1 MKFIKNITNKKMK
14 SNLNRNLSESNIH
27 DLNQKY
33 ASLLNNSQNSLS
45 INNDFPDTVKTL
57 QRSIHEISQKIEEDK
72 INLRILKERH
82 IKKQGEFNKLSGKPV
97 NKTKEQVLQEVK
109 TKIEKYK
116 NRQIFDPN
124 YGKKEH
130 IPLPDEETFLIKKNT
145 NKCQLQLDFLR
156 DEINKHILSNLKL
169 SNAIKEVRKDKL
181 RLTEK
186 YEKIESENKEI
197 QRDLMLVELKNKRI
211 YNRIQFKCL
220 NDVCAQGKKIEAIFL
235 QNRDKLENDYHQVIE
250 ANILREKEHKNDLK
264 KLRLRNAIFADK
276 ARNKSSSNATSG
288 LLVEDNDEI
297 YDRMPILDTLI
308 NKWKYITKYK
318 KTMINK
324 YIKHARDVKIS
335 FDKLLK
341 YLGLDNLDDLPD
353 VISKDQ
359 KQANEIETYLSKL
372 NTEVEE
378 LREKKINLEKKI
390 ILLNNSKKNDKLE
403 QTNFVGEIKEKTEII
418 RKKNDRLEQNIN
430 RKRNIFKLMQKPTFD
445 FLRKLQQTYL
455 TDFVASRH
463 YVEDNEKLDETN
475 VINFLETLYCYCQ
488 LIKDFDEN
496 TKSNINLT
504 ELSKESKDIN
514 KTIDALKKDFRSK
527 LLKINYNNCVNNNV
541 QHSIKSV
548 VKRGNDFDE
557 TIRRLANEIVEQVN
571 KDSSKSFNNISS
583 MNTNNMTA

>member
-186 YEKIESENKEI
+186 YEKIESENIEI

-220 NDVCAQGKKIEAIFL
+220 SDVCTQGKKIEAIFL

-514 KTIDALKKDFRSK
+514 KTIDALKKDFRGK

>member
-496 TKSNINLT
+496 SKSNINLT

-514 KTIDALKKDFRSK
+514 KTIDALKKDFRGK

>member
-220 NDVCAQGKKIEAIFL
+220 SDVCTQGKKIEAIFL

>member
-1 MKFIKNITNKKMK
+1 MK

-514 KTIDALKKDFRSK
+514 KTIDALKKDFRGK

>member
-220 NDVCAQGKKIEAIFL
+220 SDVCTQGKKIEAIFL

-527 LLKINYNNCVNNNV
+527 LLKINFNNCVNNNV

>member
-1 MKFIKNITNKKMK
+1 
-14 SNLNRNLSESNIH
+14 
-27 DLNQKY
+27 
-33 ASLLNNSQNSLS
+33 
-45 INNDFPDTVKTL
+45 
-57 QRSIHEISQKIEEDK
+57 
-72 INLRILKERH
+72 
-82 IKKQGEFNKLSGKPV
+82 
-97 NKTKEQVLQEVK
+97 
-109 TKIEKYK
+109 
-116 NRQIFDPN
+116 
-124 YGKKEH
+124 
-130 IPLPDEETFLIKKNT
+130 
-145 NKCQLQLDFLR
+145 
-156 DEINKHILSNLKL
+156 
-169 SNAIKEVRKDKL
+169 
-181 RLTEK
+181 
-186 YEKIESENKEI
+186 
-197 QRDLMLVELKNKRI
+197 
-211 YNRIQFKCL
+211 
-220 NDVCAQGKKIEAIFL
+220 
-235 QNRDKLENDYHQVIE
+235 
-250 ANILREKEHKNDLK
+250 
-264 KLRLRNAIFADK
+264 
-276 ARNKSSSNATSG
+276 
-288 LLVEDNDEI
+288 
-297 YDRMPILDTLI
+297 
-308 NKWKYITKYK
+308 
-318 KTMINK
+318 MINK

-496 TKSNINLT
+496 SKSNINLT

-514 KTIDALKKDFRSK
+514 KTIDALKKDFRGK

>member
-220 NDVCAQGKKIEAIFL
+220 SDVCTQGKKIEAIFL

-430 RKRNIFKLMQKPTFD
+430 RKRNIFKLMQKPIFD

-514 KTIDALKKDFRSK
+514 KTIDALKKDFRGK

>member
-220 NDVCAQGKKIEAIFL
+220 SDVCTQGKKIEAIFL

-514 KTIDALKKDFRSK
+514 KTIDALKKDFRGK

>member
-1 MKFIKNITNKKMK
+1 MK

-220 NDVCAQGKKIEAIFL
+220 SDVCTQGKKIEAIFL

-496 TKSNINLT
+496 SKSNINLT

-514 KTIDALKKDFRSK
+514 KTIDALKKDFRGK

>member
-288 LLVEDNDEI
+288 LLVEDIDEI

-496 TKSNINLT
+496 SKSNINLT

-514 KTIDALKKDFRSK
+514 KTIDALKKDFRGK

>member
-1 MKFIKNITNKKMK
+1 MK

>member
-220 NDVCAQGKKIEAIFL
+220 SDVCAQGKKIEAIFL

>member
-1 MKFIKNITNKKMK
+1 MK
-14 SNLNRNLSESNIH
+14 SKLNRNLSESNIH

-220 NDVCAQGKKIEAIFL
+220 SDVCTQGKKIEAIFL

>member
-1 MKFIKNITNKKMK
+1 MK
-14 SNLNRNLSESNIH
+14 SRLNHNLSENNIH
-27 DLNQKY
+27 DLNEKY
-33 ASLLNNSQNSLS
+33 SSLLNNSQNSIS
-45 INNDFPDTVKTL
+45 ISNEIPDTVKTL
-57 QRSIHEISQKIEEDK
+57 QLSIHEISQKIEEDK

-82 IKKQGEFNKLSGKPV
+82 IKKQSEFNKLSGKPV
-97 NKTKEQVLQEVK
+97 TKTKEQVLQDVK

-145 NKCQLQLDFLR
+145 SKCQLQLDFLR
-156 DEINKHILSNLKL
+156 DEINKHILTNLKL
-169 SNAIKEVRKDKL
+169 SDAIREVRKDKL

-186 YEKIESENKEI
+186 YEKIEGENKEI
-197 QRDLMLVELKNKRI
+197 ERDLMLVELKNKRI
-211 YNRIQFKCL
+211 FNKIPFKNLSNHCER
-220 NDVCAQGKKIEAIFL
+220 GKELETKFL
-235 QNRDKLENDYHQVIE
+235 VKRDKLEKKYHEAIE
-250 ANILREKEHKNDLK
+250 LSILKEKEHKNELR

-276 ARNKSSSNATSG
+276 ARNKLGSSLNVTSG

-297 YDRMPILDTLI
+297 YDRIPVLDMLI

-353 VISKDQ
+353 IISKDQ

-403 QTNFVGEIKEKTEII
+403 QTNFVGEIKEKTDII

-430 RKRNIFKLMQKPTFD
+430 RKRNIFKLMQEPTFD

-496 TKSNINLT
+496 AKSNINLS
-504 ELSKESKDIN
+504 ELSKESRDIN
-514 KTIDALKKDFRSK
+514 KTIDKLKSDFRNK
-527 LLKINYNNCVNNNV
+527 LVRINYKNCVNNNVV

-571 KDSSKSFNNISS
+571 KDSNKSNNNISS
-583 MNTNNMTA
+583 LNTNNMTA

>member
-14 SNLNRNLSESNIH
+14 SKLNRNLSESNIH

-220 NDVCAQGKKIEAIFL
+220 SDVCTQGKKIEAIFL

-324 YIKHARDVKIS
+324 YIKHAKDVKIS

-463 YVEDNEKLDETN
+463 YVEDNEKLNETN

-514 KTIDALKKDFRSK
+514 KTIDALKKDFRGK

>member
-1 MKFIKNITNKKMK
+1 M
-14 SNLNRNLSESNIH
+14 
-27 DLNQKY
+27 
-33 ASLLNNSQNSLS
+33 
-45 INNDFPDTVKTL
+45 
-57 QRSIHEISQKIEEDK
+57 
-72 INLRILKERH
+72 
-82 IKKQGEFNKLSGKPV
+82 
-97 NKTKEQVLQEVK
+97 
-109 TKIEKYK
+109 
-116 NRQIFDPN
+116 
-124 YGKKEH
+124 
-130 IPLPDEETFLIKKNT
+130 
-145 NKCQLQLDFLR
+145 
-156 DEINKHILSNLKL
+156 
-169 SNAIKEVRKDKL
+169 
-181 RLTEK
+181 
-186 YEKIESENKEI
+186 
-197 QRDLMLVELKNKRI
+197 
-211 YNRIQFKCL
+211 
-220 NDVCAQGKKIEAIFL
+220 
-235 QNRDKLENDYHQVIE
+235 
-250 ANILREKEHKNDLK
+250 
-264 KLRLRNAIFADK
+264 
-276 ARNKSSSNATSG
+276 
-288 LLVEDNDEI
+288 
-297 YDRMPILDTLI
+297 
-308 NKWKYITKYK
+308 
-318 KTMINK
+318 
-324 YIKHARDVKIS
+324 
-335 FDKLLK
+335 LK

-475 VINFLETLYCYCQ
+475 VIN
-488 LIKDFDEN
+488 
-496 TKSNINLT
+496 KSNINLT

-514 KTIDALKKDFRSK
+514 KTIDALKKDFRGK

>member
-1 MKFIKNITNKKMK
+1 MK

-186 YEKIESENKEI
+186 YEKIESENIEI

-220 NDVCAQGKKIEAIFL
+220 SDVCTQGKKIEAIFL

-527 LLKINYNNCVNNNV
+527 LLKINFNNCVNNNV

>member
-220 NDVCAQGKKIEAIFL
+220 SDVCTQGKKIEAIFL

-324 YIKHARDVKIS
+324 YIKHAKDVKIS

>member
-1 MKFIKNITNKKMK
+1 MK
-14 SNLNRNLSESNIH
+14 SSLNRNLSENNIH

-45 INNDFPDTVKTL
+45 VINEFPDTVKTL

-72 INLRILKERH
+72 ISLRILKERH

-97 NKTKEQVLQEVK
+97 NKTKEQVLQDVK
-109 TKIEKYK
+109 TKIEKYQ

-130 IPLPDEETFLIKKNT
+130 IPLPDEETFSIKKKT
-145 NKCQLQLDFLR
+145 SKCQLQLNFLR
-156 DEINKHILSNLKL
+156 DEINKHILSNSKL
-169 SNAIKEVRKDKL
+169 SDAIKEVRKDKL

-186 YEKIESENKEI
+186 YEKIEGENKEI
-197 QRDLMLVELKNKRI
+197 ERDLMLVELKNKRI
-211 YNRIQFKCL
+211 YNKIKFKHL
-220 NDVCAQGKKIEAIFL
+220 SEVCEKGRKEEAKFL
-235 QNRDKLENDYHQVIE
+235 KRRDELENDYHEVIE
-250 ANILREKEHKNDLK
+250 RNILREKEHKNDLK

-276 ARNKSSSNATSG
+276 ARNKLGSSSNGTSG
-288 LLVEDNDEI
+288 LLAEDNDEI
-297 YDRMPILDTLI
+297 YDRIPVLDMLI

-341 YLGLDNLDDLPD
+341 YLGLDNLGDLPD
-353 VISKDQ
+353 IISKDQ

-390 ILLNNSKKNDKLE
+390 ILMNNSKKNDKLE
-403 QTNFVGEIKEKTEII
+403 QTNFVSEIKEKTDII

-455 TDFVASRH
+455 SDFVASRH
-463 YVEDNEKLDETN
+463 FVEDNEKLSETN
-475 VINFLETLYCYCQ
+475 VINFLGTLYCYCQ

-496 TKSNINLT
+496 AKLNINLS
-504 ELSKESKDIN
+504 ELSKESRDIN
-514 KTIDALKKDFRSK
+514 KTIDSLKKDFKTK
-527 LLKINYNNCVNNNV
+527 LSKINYKNCVNNNV

-571 KDSSKSFNNISS
+571 KDSAKSFNNISS

>member
-514 KTIDALKKDFRSK
+514 KTIDALKKDFRGK

>member
-1 MKFIKNITNKKMK
+1 MK
-14 SNLNRNLSESNIH
+14 SRLNRNLSESNIH

-33 ASLLNNSQNSLS
+33 ASLVDNSQNSFT
-45 INNDFPDTVKTL
+45 INNEIPDTVKTL
-57 QRSIHEISQKIEEDK
+57 QISIHEISQKIEEDK

-82 IKKQGEFNKLSGKPV
+82 LKKQGEFNKLSGKPV
-97 NKTKEQVLQEVK
+97 SKTKEQVLQEVK

-130 IPLPDEETFLIKKNT
+130 IPLPDEETFMINKNT
-145 NKCQLQLDFLR
+145 NKCKLQLNFLR

-169 SNAIKEVRKDKL
+169 RDAIKEVRKDKL

-197 QRDLMLVELKNKRI
+197 ERDLMLVELKNKKI
-211 YNRIQFKCL
+211 YNKIKFKTLSLACEI
-220 NDVCAQGKKIEAIFL
+220 GKKLEENFL
-235 QNRDKLENDYHQVIE
+235 LKRDKLENDYHKVIE

-276 ARNKSSSNATSG
+276 ARNSSSATSG
-288 LLVEDNDEI
+288 LLIEDNDEI
-297 YDRMPILDTLI
+297 YDRIPILDMLI

-324 YIKHARDVKIS
+324 YIRHARDVKIS
-335 FDKLLK
+335 FGKLLK
-341 YLGLDNLDDLPD
+341 YLGLENLNDLPD

-372 NTEVEE
+372 NTEVDE
-378 LREKKINLEKKI
+378 LKEKKINLEKKI

-430 RKRNIFKLMQKPTFD
+430 RKRNIFKLIQKPTFD

-475 VINFLETLYCYCQ
+475 VINFIETLYCYCQ

-496 TKSNINLT
+496 AKSNINLT
-504 ELSKESKDIN
+504 ELSKESRDIN
-514 KTIDALKKDFRSK
+514 KTIESLRKDFKFK
-527 LLKINYNNCVNNNV
+527 LSRINYNNCVNNNV

-571 KDSSKSFNNISS
+571 KESIKDNSKSNNNNISS
-583 MNTNNMTA
+583 MMTNNMTA

>member
-220 NDVCAQGKKIEAIFL
+220 SDVCAHGKKIEAIFL

-514 KTIDALKKDFRSK
+514 KTIDALKKDFRGK

>member
-14 SNLNRNLSESNIH
+14 SRLNRNLSESNIH

-33 ASLLNNSQNSLS
+33 SNMLS
-45 INNDFPDTVKTL
+45 FSRKISSYNEDLFPDTVKTL

-72 INLRILKERH
+72 INLRIIKERH

-145 NKCQLQLDFLR
+145 NKCKVQLDFLR

-169 SNAIKEVRKDKL
+169 SNRIREVRKDKL

-186 YEKIESENKEI
+186 YEKIEGENKEI
-197 QRDLMLVELKNKRI
+197 EKNLKLVELKNKKIFNKIR
-211 YNRIQFKCL
+211 FKDL
-220 NDVCAQGKKIEAIFL
+220 NTVCESGKQLETKFIVD
-235 QNRDKLENDYHQVIE
+235 RDILENEYHKVIE

-264 KLRLRNAIFADK
+264 KIRLKNAIFADK
-276 ARNKSSSNATSG
+276 ARNNSSSGANG
-288 LLVEDNDEI
+288 LLLEDNDEI
-297 YDRMPILDTLI
+297 YDRIPILDMLI
-308 NKWKYITKYK
+308 NKWKFITKYK

-324 YIKHARDVKIS
+324 YIKHAHDVKIS

-341 YLGLDNLDDLPD
+341 YLGIESLNDLPD
-353 VISKDQ
+353 IISKDQ

-378 LREKKINLEKKI
+378 LKEKKINLQKKI
-390 ILLNNSKKNDKLE
+390 YLLNNSKKNDKLE

-430 RKRNIFKLMQKPTFD
+430 RKRNIFKVMQKPTFD
-445 FLRKLQQTYL
+445 FLRKMQQTYL
-455 TDFVASRH
+455 TDFVVSRH

-496 TKSNINLT
+496 AKAHVNLT
-504 ELSKESKDIN
+504 ELSKESRDIN
-514 KTIDALKKDFRSK
+514 KNIESLRKDFKTK
-527 LLKINYNNCVNNNV
+527 LSRINYNYCVNANV

-571 KDSSKSFNNISS
+571 KDSNKSCANISS
-583 MNTNNMTA
+583 LNTNNITA

>member
-1 MKFIKNITNKKMK
+1 MK
-14 SNLNRNLSESNIH
+14 SSLNRNLSESNIH
-27 DLNQKY
+27 DPYQKY
-33 ASLLNNSQNSLS
+33 NYLLNNSQNSFS
-45 INNDFPDTVKTL
+45 VNNEFPDTVITL

-82 IKKQGEFNKLSGKPV
+82 TKKQGEFNKLSGKPV

-109 TKIEKYK
+109 NKIEKYK

-169 SNAIKEVRKDKL
+169 TDAIKEVRKDKL

-186 YEKIESENKEI
+186 YEKVECENKEI
-197 QRDLMLVELKNKRI
+197 ERDLMLVELKNKKI
-211 YNRIQFKCL
+211 F
-220 NDVCAQGKKIEAIFL
+220 KKIPFKQLSSLCQIGK
-235 QNRDKLENDYHQVIE
+235 KLENNFLEKRDELEGKYHKAIE
-250 ANILREKEHKNDLK
+250 LNILREKEHKNDLK
-264 KLRLRNAIFADK
+264 KIRLRNAIFADK
-276 ARNKSSSNATSG
+276 ARNKKGNSSNVTSG

-297 YDRMPILDTLI
+297 YDRIPVLDMLI
-308 NKWKYITKYK
+308 NKWKYIIKYK

-324 YIKHARDVKIS
+324 YIKHSRDVKIS
-335 FDKLLK
+335 FDKMLK
-341 YLGLDNLDDLPD
+341 YLGLENLNELPD
-353 VISKDQ
+353 IISKDQ
-359 KQANEIETYLSKL
+359 KQVNEIETYLSKL
-372 NTEVEE
+372 NTEVDE
-378 LREKKINLEKKI
+378 LKEKKFNLEKKI
-390 ILLNNSKKNDKLE
+390 VLLNNSKKNDKLE
-403 QTNFVGEIKEKTEII
+403 QTNFVGEIKEKTDII

-496 TKSNINLT
+496 AKSNINLS
-504 ELSKESKDIN
+504 EISKESRDIN
-514 KTIDALKKDFRSK
+514 KTIDSLKKDFRIK
-527 LLKINYNNCVNNNV
+527 LSRINYKNCVNNNV

-557 TIRRLANEIVEQVN
+557 TIRRLANEIIEQVN

>member
-220 NDVCAQGKKIEAIFL
+220 SDVCTQGKKIEAIFL
-235 QNRDKLENDYHQVIE
+235 QNRDKLESDYHQVIE

>member
-130 IPLPDEETFLIKKNT
+130 IPLPDEETILIKKNT

-514 KTIDALKKDFRSK
+514 KTIDALKKDFRGK

-541 QHSIKSV
+541 QHSIKSI

>member
-1 MKFIKNITNKKMK
+1 MK

-220 NDVCAQGKKIEAIFL
+220 SDVCTQGKKIEAIFL

-324 YIKHARDVKIS
+324 YIKHAKDVKIS

-514 KTIDALKKDFRSK
+514 KTIDALKKDFRGK

>member
-1 MKFIKNITNKKMK
+1 MK
-14 SNLNRNLSESNIH
+14 SRLNHNLSENNIH
-27 DLNQKY
+27 DLNEKY
-33 ASLLNNSQNSLS
+33 SSLLNNSQNSIS
-45 INNDFPDTVKTL
+45 ISNEIPDTVKTL
-57 QRSIHEISQKIEEDK
+57 QLSIHEISQKIEEDK

-82 IKKQGEFNKLSGKPV
+82 IKKQSEFNKLSGKPV
-97 NKTKEQVLQEVK
+97 TKTKEQVLQDVK

-145 NKCQLQLDFLR
+145 SKCQLQLDFLR
-156 DEINKHILSNLKL
+156 DEINKHILTNLKL
-169 SNAIKEVRKDKL
+169 SDAIREVRKDKL

-186 YEKIESENKEI
+186 YEKIEGENKEI
-197 QRDLMLVELKNKRI
+197 ERDLMLVELKNKRI
-211 YNRIQFKCL
+211 FNKIPFKNLSNYCEK
-220 NDVCAQGKKIEAIFL
+220 GKELETKFL
-235 QNRDKLENDYHQVIE
+235 VKRDKLEKKYHEAIE
-250 ANILREKEHKNDLK
+250 LSILKEKEHKNELR

-276 ARNKSSSNATSG
+276 ARNKLGSSLNVTSG

-297 YDRMPILDTLI
+297 YDRIPVLDMLI

-318 KTMINK
+318 KTMINI

-353 VISKDQ
+353 IISKDQ

-403 QTNFVGEIKEKTEII
+403 QTNFVGEIKEKTDII

-430 RKRNIFKLMQKPTFD
+430 RKRNIFKLMQEPTFD

-496 TKSNINLT
+496 AKSNINLS
-504 ELSKESKDIN
+504 ELSKESRDIN
-514 KTIDALKKDFRSK
+514 KTIDKLKSDFRNK
-527 LLKINYNNCVNNNV
+527 LVRINYKNCVNNNVV

-571 KDSSKSFNNISS
+571 KDSNKSNNNISS
-583 MNTNNMTA
+583 LNTNNMTA

>member
-14 SNLNRNLSESNIH
+14 SKLNRNLSESNIH

-220 NDVCAQGKKIEAIFL
+220 SDVCSQGKKIEAIFL

-276 ARNKSSSNATSG
+276 ARNKSSSNTTSG